1 MASSYAA
8 VNRRA
13 LCGFHHHH
21 FHHNLTTGVM
31 AYGIS
36 SLGAMMVIMMIRITR
51 TTAIINVRYRYCKK
65 KPIRIV
71 MI

>member
-21 FHHNLTTGVM
+21 VHHNLTTGVM

-36 SLGAMMVIMMIRITR
+36 SLGAMMVIMMAYGIT
-51 TTAIINVRYRYCKK
+51 VV
-65 KPIRIV
+65 IV
-71 MI
+71 IWQFSVLL